1 MQTSASGSQTLA
13 LASAE
18 LSTRE
23 HVKLALLAFER
34 ARRGAIAR
42 LHRSRLLRWRHRAP
56 AAEDL
61 LLAPPDL
68 RAQDAG
74 FADELAD
81 GSLGLAG
88 AVVHLDGRSP
98 FLVAAP
104 SPAWW
109 RELHSFAWLRHLDA
123 AHSREAETLARKLA
137 GEWIRRS
144 TRRSLRHAWEP
155 ELVGRRIL
163 AWLSH
168 AGLLLDR
175 AKRRPYAAL
184 MRSLSAQITYL
195 TASWRN
201 APDGYPRLVALI
213 ALVQADLCI
222 AANERRLAHSSR
234 LLIAELERQIL
245 PDGCHSSRNP
255 WVLVELLL
263 DLLPLRQCFA
273 AQGKAPDPALV
284 DAIRRMTGMLCL
296 LRLGDGMLARFNGA
310 ATVEPDTLATVLA
323 HTQPPPLL
331 CNPSLE
337 PSSGPPCGYVRLE
350 RGSTIVVADVGA
362 PPPLQLAG
370 AAGAGCLSFELSTGG
385 ELLLVNA
392 GAPGH
397 GDASRRAIARA
408 TASHNTLCVGE
419 QSSSKLIRNARLERE
434 VGGAPLRHPDH
445 VMSRL
450 KQRDGGIELEARHD
464 GYLQRFSLL
473 HTRTLRLCRDGS
485 SLEGVDRLHGAQG
498 PVRFAWDVPFAIHF
512 HLHPDAEAHAGAAAQ
527 TAELLLGSGEHW
539 RLSAAGAA
547 LSIEESIYVA
557 NARGPRRAQ
566 QVVLRGVSS
575 GASRVAWRLERMP
588 LGLFPRSQAARGSL
602 RERLSAVPD
611 VDAGEK
617 LER

>member
-1 MQTSASGSQTLA
+1 MQTSASGSQTLT

-23 HVKLALLAFER
+23 HVKLALLALER
-34 ARRGAIAR
+34 ARRGATAR

-81 GSLGLAG
+81 DSLGLAG
-88 AVVHLDGRSP
+88 SVVRLGGRSP
-98 FLVAAP
+98 FVIAAP
-104 SPAWW
+104 SQAWW

-123 AHSREAETLARKLA
+123 AHSREAEALARKLA

-144 TRRSLRHAWEP
+144 TRRNLRHAWEP

-184 MRSLSAQITYL
+184 MRSLSTQITYL

-222 AANERRLAHSSR
+222 AANERRLAHSTK

-273 AQGKAPDPALV
+273 AQGKTPDPALV
-284 DAIRRMTGMLCL
+284 AAIRSMTGMLCL

-310 ATVEPDTLATVLA
+310 ATVERDTLATVLA
-323 HTQPPPLL
+323 HAQGQAPPLL
-331 CNPSLE
+331 SNP
-337 PSSGPPCGYVRLE
+337 PSGYMRLE

-370 AAGAGCLSFELSTGG
+370 AACAGCLSFELSTGG

-397 GDASRRAIARA
+397 GDTSRRAIARA

-434 VGGAPLRHPDH
+434 VGGAPLRHPDR
-445 VMSRL
+445 VTSRVR
-450 KQRDGGIELEARHD
+450 QRDGGIELEARHD

-473 HTRTLRLCRDGS
+473 HTRTLHLRRDGS
-485 SLEGVDRLHGAQG
+485 CLEGVDRLHGAQG
-498 PVRFAWDVPFAIHF
+498 PMRFAWDVPFAIHF
-512 HLHPDAEAHAGAAAQ
+512 HLHPDAEVHAGTSVQ

-539 RLSAAGAA
+539 RLTATGAA

-557 NARGPRRAQ
+557 DARGPRAAQ
-566 QVVLRGVSS
+566 QAVLRGVCG
-575 GASRVAWRLERMP
+575 GASRVAWRLER
-588 LGLFPRSQAARGSL
+588 LAGGLFSPLQGARSSL
-602 RERLSAVPD
+602 RETLSAVPAF
-611 VDAGEK
+611 DAGEK

>member
-1 MQTSASGSQTLA
+1 MHT

-74 FADELAD
+74 FAAELAD
-81 GSLGLAG
+81 DSFGLAG
-88 AVVHLDGRSP
+88 SVVHLDGRSP

-104 SPAWW
+104 SLAWW
-109 RELHSFAWLRHLDA
+109 RELHSFAWLRHLDG

-144 TRRSLRHAWEP
+144 THRSLRHAWEP

-222 AANERRLAHSSR
+222 AANERRLAHSSK

-273 AQGKAPDPALV
+273 AQGKTPDPAL
-284 DAIRRMTGMLCL
+284 DAAIRRMTGMLCL

-310 ATVEPDTLATVLA
+310 ATVEPDALATVLA
-323 HTQPPPLL
+323 HIQGQSPPNLS
-331 CNPSLE
+331 NPGSE
-337 PSSGPPCGYVRLE
+337 PISGYVRLE

-370 AAGAGCLSFELSTGG
+370 AACAGCLSFELSTGS

-392 GAPGH
+392 GAPGG
-397 GDASRRAIARA
+397 GDAKRRAIARA
-408 TASHNTLCVGE
+408 TASHNTLCLGE

-434 VGGAPLRHPDH
+434 VGGAPLRHPDR
-445 VMSRL
+445 VMSRVRE
-450 KQRDGGIELEARHD
+450 RDGGIELEARHD

-473 HTRTLRLCRDGS
+473 HTRTLRLCHGGS
-485 SLEGVDRLHGAQG
+485 RLEGVDRLHGAQG
-498 PVRFAWDVPFAIHF
+498 SVRFAWDVPFAIHF
-512 HLHPDAEAHAGAAAQ
+512 HLHPDAEAHAGTSLQA
-527 TAELLLGSGEHW
+527 AELLLGSGEHW
-539 RLSAAGAA
+539 RLTAAGAA
-547 LSIEESIYVA
+547 LSIEESSYVA
-557 NARGPRRAQ
+557 DACGPRDAQ
-566 QVVLRGVSS
+566 QVVLRGVCG
-575 GASRVAWRLERMP
+575 GAAQVAWRLERMP
-588 LGLFPRSQAARGSL
+588 VGLISRHAEGARRSL
-602 RERLSAVPD
+602 RQRLSAVPAS
-611 VDAGEK
+611 DAGE
-617 LER
+617 RTR

>member
-1 MQTSASGSQTLA
+1 MQTSASGSQTLT

-23 HVKLALLAFER
+23 HVKLALLALER
-34 ARRGAIAR
+34 ARRSAIAR

-68 RAQDAG
+68 RAHDAG

-81 GSLGLAG
+81 DSLGLAG
-88 AVVHLDGRSP
+88 SVVHLDGRSP
-98 FLVAAP
+98 FVIAAP
-104 SPAWW
+104 SPAWL
-109 RELHSFAWLRHLDA
+109 RELHSFAWLRHLDPP
-123 AHSREAETLARKLA
+123 HSREAEALARKLA

-144 TRRSLRHAWEP
+144 TRRSLRQAWEP

-222 AANERRLAHSSR
+222 AANERRLTHSSK

-273 AQGKAPDPALV
+273 AQGKTPDPALIA
-284 DAIRRMTGMLCL
+284 AIRRMTGMLCL

-310 ATVEPDTLATVLA
+310 ATVERDTLATVLA
-323 HTQPPPLL
+323 HAQGQPPPLL
-331 CNPSLE
+331 SNP
-337 PSSGPPCGYVRLE
+337 PSGYVRLE
-350 RGSTIVVADVGA
+350 RGSTIVVADIGA

-370 AAGAGCLSFELSTGG
+370 AACAGCLAFELSTGG

-397 GDASRRAIARA
+397 GNASRRAIARA

-434 VGGAPLRHPDH
+434 VGGAPLRHPDR
-445 VMSRL
+445 VTSRV

-473 HTRTLRLCRDGS
+473 HTRKLRLCRDGS

-498 PVRFAWDVPFAIHF
+498 PMRFAWDVPFAIHF
-512 HLHPDAEAHAGAAAQ
+512 HLHPDAEAHAGTSVQ

-539 RLSAAGAA
+539 RMTAAGAA

-557 NARGPRRAQ
+557 DARGPRAAQ
-566 QVVLRGVSS
+566 QVVLRGVCG
-575 GASRVAWRLERMP
+575 GASQVTWRLER
-588 LGLFPRSQAARGSL
+588 LAVGLFPRSAEASSSL
-602 RERLSAVPD
+602 RQRLAAVPVFD
-611 VDAGEK
+611 KGEK
-617 LER
+617 AER